1 MTAIRVGVLRG
12 GVSNEYDVSL
22 KTGGNILNVLPKN
35 KYKGVDVLME
45 KDGTLVVNGRNL
57 KFIDL
62 PQHIDVVFNALHGE
76 FGEDGRVQQL
86 LDATGIPYTGSSAL
100 ASSLGMN
107 KVTSKEFAE
116 RAGVAVPKHIL
127 LKKEDVSDIPEF
139 SFSLFKSISQPRII
153 KPIFGGSS
161 VGMTFASNLE
171 KLKEGIKKGFEY
183 EDVIMLEEHILGR
196 EVTCGVIDNFRGQK
210 SYALPVVEIEPPKE
224 NDFFDYDAKYN
235 GKSRE
240 ICPSYLPTELKK
252 KIEEMAVLIH
262 EQLGLRHYSRSDFI
276 IGRNKIYFIE
286 VNTLPGLTEESL
298 LPKSL
303 EVVGLNMSD
312 FVDHVIQL
320 ALNK

>member
-22 KTGGNILNVLPKN
+22 KTGGNVLNVLPKN
-35 KYKGVDVLME
+35 KYKGVDILMQ
-45 KDGTLVVNGRNL
+45 KDGTLVINGRNS
-57 KFIDL
+57 KFVDL
-62 PQHIDVVFNALHGE
+62 PQYVDVVFNALHGE

-86 LDATGIPYTGSSAL
+86 LDATGVPYTGSSAL
-100 ASSLGMN
+100 SSSLGMN
-107 KVTSKEFAE
+107 KVVSKEFAE
-116 RAGVAVPKHIL
+116 RAGMTVPKHIL
-127 LKKEDVSDIPEF
+127 LRKEEASDIPEL
-139 SFSLFKSISQPRII
+139 SLNLFKSISQPRII

-171 KLKEGIKKGFEY
+171 KLKEGIKKGFEH
-183 EDVIMLEEHILGR
+183 EDTIMLEEHILGR

-210 SYALPVVEIEPPKE
+210 SYALPVVEIEPPEE
-224 NDFFDYDAKYN
+224 NDFFDYDAKYS

-240 ICPSYLPTELKK
+240 VCPSYLPSELKK
-252 KIEEMAVLIH
+252 KIEEMAVSIH
-262 EQLGLRHYSRSDFI
+262 EELGLRHYSRSDFI

-286 VNTLPGLTEESL
+286 VNTLPGLTKESL

-303 EVVGLNMSD
+303 EVVGLNMPD
-312 FVDHVIQL
+312 FVDHIIKL

>member
-22 KTGGNILNVLPKN
+22 KTGGNVLNVLPKN
-35 KYKGVDVLME
+35 KYKGIDVLME
-45 KDGTLVVNGRNL
+45 KDGTIVVNGITS
-57 KFIDL
+57 KFSDL
-62 PQHIDVVFNALHGE
+62 SKHVDVVFNALHGE

-86 LDATGIPYTGSSAL
+86 LESTGIPYTGSSAMP
-100 ASSLGMN
+100 SSLGMN
-107 KVTSKEFAE
+107 KVISKEFAE
-116 RAGVAVPKHIL
+116 RAGMNVPKHIL
-127 LKKEDVSDIPEF
+127 IKREEVSDIPEF
-139 SFSLFKSISQPRII
+139 SLGLFKSISQPRII

-171 KLKEGIKKGFEY
+171 KLKEGIEEGFKH
-183 EDVIMLEEHILGR
+183 EDVIMLEEHILGK

-210 SYALPVVEIEPPKE
+210 SYALPVVEIQPPKE
-224 NDFFDYDAKYN
+224 NSFFDYDAKYS

-240 ICPSYLPTELKK
+240 ICPSYLPAELKK

-276 IGRNKIYFIE
+276 IGRNKVYFIE

-303 EVVGLNMSD
+303 EVIGLNMPD
-312 FVDHVIQL
+312 FVDHVIRL
-320 ALNK
+320 ALLK